1 MGTWFFGKERP
12 TLCTVL
18 NGASTRRKKKEI
30 IFVVEYCT
38 CTRYYSWKR
47 KWKKNTQCKKQ
58 VKKQRKNKYEDNN
71 IHCNRIVQLPC
82 ILVDCC
88 FNLESDT
95 IQVLYL
101 SFLMRYASTDIF
113 KNIGQHD
120 FLDRHVDCVYRYITC
135 STFSTVLMV
144 KGERKRI

>member
-1 MGTWFFGKERP
+1 MKEKYSVYCSCKGKIQSK
-12 TLCTVL
+12 L
-18 NGASTRRKKKEI
+18 
-30 IFVVEYCT
+30 
-38 CTRYYSWKR
+38 
-47 KWKKNTQCKKQ
+47 
-58 VKKQRKNKYEDNN
+58 KNKEKINMKIIIY
-71 IHCNRIVQLPC
+71 CSRRIVQLPC

-95 IQVLYL
+95 IHVLYL
-101 SFLMRYASTDIF
+101 SFLMRYASADIF

-120 FLDRHVDCVYRYITC
+120 FLDRHVDCFSITC